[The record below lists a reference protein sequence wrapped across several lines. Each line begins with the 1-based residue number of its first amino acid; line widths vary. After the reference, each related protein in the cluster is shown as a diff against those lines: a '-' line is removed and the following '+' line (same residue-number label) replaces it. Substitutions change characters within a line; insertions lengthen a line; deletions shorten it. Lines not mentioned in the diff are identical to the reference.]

1 MLDGYC
7 QRDCFN
13 RHRASLTNFTTVS
26 NHRQKSRKGPC
37 LAREL
42 RGKLAPVFR
51 FRRSFVALLPALGA
65 LVGCQKPQADPAQ
78 KPPAQASTNA
88 PPKARTVPEP
98 LPNERVEIP
107 GGSFKVGSR
116 PGDAGRN
123 PELEPRLTSIELGP
137 FQIDRLPY
145 PNDGKSPPLTGV
157 SRDEAKRHCAER
169 GERLCTELEWE
180 RACKGPTSSD
190 YATGNSWEARCASEP
205 LRCASGFDVLGMGG
219 NLREWVASEI
229 ASKEGSN
236 ARALLRG
243 APANALGPEHR
254 CAARRALDSES
265 KAPDL
270 GFRCCKGAP
279 NAAIVPEP
287 KLGDTFSR
295 AKISSEALEK
305 VFKQNTRTAS
315 IVALKFYREPDAA
328 NTVVARG
335 PGDKKGFSFTVAPLL
350 WRPTAGAEFLLVS
363 GKSGEADAFVAVL
376 HVLGDDEY
384 SVAASFFMKNEPGP
398 VALAYSDSIRPR
410 LHWSTCWGCPGET
423 GKILFRP
430 PEGVVIFQP

>member
-1 MLDGYC
+1 
-7 QRDCFN
+7 
-13 RHRASLTNFTTVS
+13 V
-26 NHRQKSRKGPC
+26 
-37 LAREL
+37 L
-42 RGKLAPVFR
+42 RV
-51 FRRSFVALLPALGA
+51 RRSFALLPALGA
-65 LVGCQKPQADPAQ
+65 LIGCRQPHADPTRKAEPQ
-78 KPPAQASTNA
+78 SSGAGAPSATPPTR
-88 PPKARTVPEP
+88 KVPEP

-107 GGSFKVGSR
+107 GGSFNVGSR
-116 PGDAGRN
+116 PGDPGRN
-123 PELEPRLTSIELGP
+123 PELEPRQTAIELGP

-157 SRDEAKRHCAER
+157 SRDEAKRNCSER

-190 YATGNSWEARCASEP
+190 YATGKTWDARCASEP
-205 LRCASGFDVLGMGG
+205 SSCASGFDVLGMGG
-219 NLREWVASEI
+219 NLREWVASEVP
-229 ASKEGSN
+229 SKETSA

-243 APANALGPEHR
+243 AAASAAGPEHR
-254 CAARRALDSES
+254 CAARHALDAES

-287 KLGDTFSR
+287 KLGVTFSR
-295 AKISSEALEK
+295 GKISSEALEK
-305 VFKQNTRTAS
+305 VFKQGTRTTN
-315 IVALKFYREPDAA
+315 IVNLKFYREPDAA

-335 PGDKKGFSFTVAPLL
+335 PGDKKGFLFTVAPLL

-363 GKSGEADAFVAVL
+363 GKSGETDAFVAVL

-384 SVAASFFMKNEPGP
+384 SVAASFFMKSEPGP
-398 VALAYSDSIRPR
+398 VAFAYSDSIRPR

-430 PEGVVIFQP
+430 PEGEVIFQP

>member
-1 MLDGYC
+1 
-7 QRDCFN
+7 
-13 RHRASLTNFTTVS
+13 
-26 NHRQKSRKGPC
+26 
-37 LAREL
+37 
-42 RGKLAPVFR
+42 VFR
-51 FRRSFVALLPALGA
+51 VCRSFVALLPALGLA
-65 LVGCQKPQADPAQ
+65 VSCKQPHSAPDAKPSASAASAASAAPASS
-78 KPPAQASTNA
+78 PL
-88 PPKARTVPEP
+88 PKVAEP

-107 GGSFKVGSR
+107 GGTFNVGSR
-116 PGDAGRN
+116 PGDPGRN
-123 PELEPRLTSIELGP
+123 PELEPRLTAIELGP

-157 SRDEAKRHCAER
+157 SRDDAKRLCAEH
-169 GERLCTELEWE
+169 GQRLCTELEWE
-180 RACKGPTSSD
+180 RACKGPSSLD
-190 YATGNSWEARCASEP
+190 YATGKSWEPRCASEP
-205 LRCASGFDVLGMGG
+205 LRCASGFDVLSMGG

-229 ASKEGSN
+229 PGKDGGN

-243 APANALGPEHR
+243 APASAAGPEHR
-254 CAARRALDSES
+254 CSARHSADSET
-265 KAPDL
+265 KAEDL

-287 KLGDTFSR
+287 KLGDTFTR
-295 AKISSEALEK
+295 AKIASDALEK
-305 VFKQNTRTAS
+305 VFKRDPHTAN
-315 IVALKFYREPDAA
+315 IVGVKFYREPDAA

-335 PGDKKGFSFTVAPLL
+335 PGDKKGFSFTVAPLT

-363 GKSGEADAFVAVL
+363 GKSGDSDAFVAVL

-384 SVAASFFMKNEPGP
+384 AVAASFFMKNEPGP

-430 PEGVVIFQP
+430 PESVVIFQP

>member
-1 MLDGYC
+1 M
-7 QRDCFN
+7 
-13 RHRASLTNFTTVS
+13 
-26 NHRQKSRKGPC
+26 
-37 LAREL
+37 AREL
-42 RGKLAPVFR
+42 RGKLAPVPR
-51 FRRSFVALLPALGA
+51 VRRSFIALLPALGSV
-65 LVGCQKPQADPAQ
+65 LGCQKPQPDPAQ
-78 KPPAQASTNA
+78 KPLAQVSASAASAA
-88 PPKARTVPEP
+88 PPARKVAEP

-116 PGDAGRN
+116 PGDPGRN

-157 SRDEAKRHCAER
+157 SRDEAKRLCAER

-180 RACKGPTSSD
+180 RACKGPTSTD
-190 YATGNSWEARCASEP
+190 YATGSAWEARCASEP
-205 LRCASGFDVLGMGG
+205 LQCASGFDVLGMGG
-219 NLREWVASEI
+219 NLREWVASEVP
-229 ASKEGSN
+229 SKEGSG

-243 APANALGPEHR
+243 AAAGAAGPEHR

-265 KAPDL
+265 KAADL

-295 AKISSEALEK
+295 AKISTEALEK
-305 VFKQNTRTAS
+305 VFKQGARTAN
-315 IVALKFYREPDAA
+315 IVGLKFYREPDAA

-350 WRPTAGAEFLLVS
+350 WRPMAGAEFLLVA

-398 VALAYSDSIRPR
+398 VAFAYSDSIRPR

>member
-1 MLDGYC
+1 M
-7 QRDCFN
+7 
-13 RHRASLTNFTTVS
+13 
-26 NHRQKSRKGPC
+26 QKP
-37 LAREL
+37 
-42 RGKLAPVFR
+42 LAPASASAASAV
-51 FRRSFVALLPALGA
+51 
-65 LVGCQKPQADPAQ
+65 
-78 KPPAQASTNA
+78 PPAR
-88 PPKARTVPEP
+88 KVPEP

-116 PGDAGRN
+116 PGDPGRN

-169 GERLCTELEWE
+169 GARLCTELEWE
-180 RACKGPTSSD
+180 RACKGPTSTD
-190 YATGNSWEARCASEP
+190 YATGNAWEARCESEP
-205 LRCASGFDVLGMGG
+205 LRCASGFDVLAMGG
-219 NLREWVASEI
+219 NLREWVASDI
-229 ASKEGSN
+229 PSKEGN
-236 ARALLRG
+236 GARALLRG
-243 APANALGPEHR
+243 AAPGAPGPEHR

-265 KAPDL
+265 KAADL

-295 AKISSEALEK
+295 AKISTDALEK
-305 VFKQNTRTAS
+305 VFKQSPRTAS
-315 IVALKFYREPDAA
+315 IVGLKFYREPDAA
-328 NTVVARG
+328 NTVVSRG

-363 GKSGEADAFVAVL
+363 GKSGESDAFVAVL

>member
-1 MLDGYC
+1 M
-7 QRDCFN
+7 
-13 RHRASLTNFTTVS
+13 
-26 NHRQKSRKGPC
+26 
-37 LAREL
+37 
-42 RGKLAPVFR
+42 FR
-51 FRRSFVALLPALGA
+51 VRRSFVALLPALGVLA
-65 LVGCQKPQADPAQ
+65 GCPKPHTDPSQKQPLQPNAAAAVSASPA
-78 KPPAQASTNA
+78 
-88 PPKARTVPEP
+88 ARKVAEP

-107 GGSFKVGSR
+107 GGSFNVGSR
-116 PGDAGRN
+116 PGDPGRN

-145 PNDGKSPPLTGV
+145 PNDGKSPPLTLV
-157 SRDEAKRHCAER
+157 SRDDAKRHCAER

-180 RACKGPTSSD
+180 RACKGPSSAD
-190 YATGNSWEARCASEP
+190 YATGQTWEARCASQP
-205 LRCASGFDVLGMGG
+205 VGCASGFDVLAM
-219 NLREWVASEI
+219 
-229 ASKEGSN
+229 
-236 ARALLRG
+236 
-243 APANALGPEHR
+243 APESAAGPEHR
-254 CAARRALDSES
+254 CAARHALDGQS
-265 KAPDL
+265 KAVDL

-305 VFKQNTRTAS
+305 VFKQNPRTANIAS
-315 IVALKFYREPDAA
+315 VKFYREPEAA

-335 PGDKKGFSFTVAPLL
+335 PGDKKGFLFTVAPLL

-363 GKSGEADAFVAVL
+363 GKSGETEAFVAVL

-384 SVAASFFMKNEPGP
+384 SVAASFFMKSEPGP
-398 VALAYSDSIRPR
+398 VAFAYSDSIRPR

-430 PEGVVIFQP
+430 PESVVIFQP

>member
-1 MLDGYC
+1 LGVLIC
-7 QRDCFN
+7 CRQPHSQPN
-13 RHRASLTNFTTVS
+13 EQPASA
-26 NHRQKSRKGPC
+26 G
-37 LAREL
+37 
-42 RGKLAPVFR
+42 
-51 FRRSFVALLPALGA
+51 
-65 LVGCQKPQADPAQ
+65 
-78 KPPAQASTNA
+78 NA
-88 PPKARTVPEP
+88 PSAAAPSPPPKVADP

-107 GGSFKVGSR
+107 GGNFNVGSR
-116 PGDAGRN
+116 PGDPGRN

-157 SRDEAKRHCAER
+157 SRDDAKRLCSER

-180 RACKGPTSSD
+180 RACKGPNSTE
-190 YATGNSWEARCASEP
+190 YATGKGWEPRCGSEP
-205 LRCASGFDVLGMGG
+205 LRCASGFDVLAMGG
-219 NLREWVASEI
+219 NLREWVASEVPG
-229 ASKEGSN
+229 KDGSG

-243 APANALGPEHR
+243 APASAAGPEHR
-254 CAARRALDSES
+254 CAARRTQDSET
-265 KAPDL
+265 KAEDL

-295 AKISSEALEK
+295 AKVATDVLEK
-305 VFKQNTRTAS
+305 AFKRDPHTAN
-315 IVALKFYREPDAA
+315 IVGVKFYREPDAA

-335 PGDKKGFSFTVAPLL
+335 PGDKKGFLFTVAPLI

-363 GKSGEADAFVAVL
+363 GKSGDTDAFVAVL
-376 HVLGDDEY
+376 HVLGDDDY
-384 SVAASFFMKNEPGP
+384 SVAASFYMKNEPGP

-430 PEGVVIFQP
+430 PESVVIFQP

>member
-1 MLDGYC
+1 
-7 QRDCFN
+7 
-13 RHRASLTNFTTVS
+13 
-26 NHRQKSRKGPC
+26 
-37 LAREL
+37 
-42 RGKLAPVFR
+42 VFR
-51 FRRSFVALLPALGA
+51 VRRAFFALLPALAA
-65 LVGCQKPQADPAQ
+65 LAGCPHSRSNSEQKSSPVSSALNAPSPV
-78 KPPAQASTNA
+78 PPAA
-88 PPKARTVPEP
+88 KVPEP

-107 GGSFKVGSR
+107 GGTFNVGSR
-116 PGDAGRN
+116 PGDSGRN

-157 SRDEAKRHCAER
+157 SRDDAKRHCAER

-180 RACKGPTSSD
+180 RACKGPTSTD
-190 YATGNSWEARCASEP
+190 YATGKSWEARCASEP
-205 LRCASGFDVLGMGG
+205 LRCASGFDVLSMGG
-219 NLREWVASEI
+219 NLREWVASEVP
-229 ASKEGSN
+229 SKEGSN

-243 APANALGPEHR
+243 AGADAPGPEHR
-254 CAARRALDSES
+254 CAARHALDSDT
-265 KAPDL
+265 KAEDL

-295 AKISSEALEK
+295 AKIGSEALEK
-305 VFKQNTRTAS
+305 VFKRDPHTAS
-315 IVALKFYREPDAA
+315 IGSVKFYREPDAA

-335 PGDKKGFSFTVAPLL
+335 PGDKKGFLFTVAPLI

-363 GKSGEADAFVAVL
+363 GKSGDSDAFVAAL

-398 VALAYSDSIRPR
+398 VAFAYSDSIRPR

-430 PEGVVIFQP
+430 PESVVIFQP

>member
-1 MLDGYC
+1 
-7 QRDCFN
+7 
-13 RHRASLTNFTTVS
+13 
-26 NHRQKSRKGPC
+26 
-37 LAREL
+37 
-42 RGKLAPVFR
+42 VFR
-51 FRRSFVALLPALGA
+51 LRRSFFALLPALGA
-65 LVGCQKPQADPAQ
+65 VIGCQKPHPSGDQ
-78 KPPAQASTNA
+78 KPPPQTSANA
-88 PPKARTVPEP
+88 TSATPAARQVPEP

-107 GGSFKVGSR
+107 GGSFNVGSR
-116 PGDAGRN
+116 PGDPGRN

-157 SRDEAKRHCAER
+157 SRDEAKRRCAER
-169 GERLCTELEWE
+169 AERLCTELEWE
-180 RACKGPTSSD
+180 RACKGPSSAD
-190 YATGNSWEARCASEP
+190 YATGKTWEARCASEP
-205 LRCASGFDVLGMGG
+205 LGCASGFDVLAMGG
-219 NLREWVASEI
+219 SLREWVASEI
-229 ASKEGSN
+229 PSKEGSG

-243 APANALGPEHR
+243 AAASAAGLEHR
-254 CAARRALDSES
+254 CAARHALDSES
-265 KAPDL
+265 KAVDL

-295 AKISSEALEK
+295 GKISSEALEK
-305 VFKQNTRTAS
+305 VFKRDPHTANIAS
-315 IVALKFYREPDAA
+315 VKFYREPDAA

-363 GKSGEADAFVAVL
+363 GKSGETDAFVVVL

-384 SVAASFFMKNEPGP
+384 AVAASFFMKTEPGP
-398 VALAYSDSIRPR
+398 VAFAYSDSIRPR